1 MILTPLQ
8 KLNNNLVDLGKIIV
22 APGFEWLPK
31 VQKITQSGHTGCD
44 TVGWVVVSH
53 TRGLRFES
61 SHCQFL
67 LSALLINKTEIKNLL
82 EIDNF

>member
-1 MILTPLQ
+1 MVAQ
-8 KLNNNLVDLGKIIV
+8 SAKI
-22 APGFEWLPK
+22 A
-31 VQKITQSGHTGCD
+31 QSGHTGFG

-53 TRGLRFES
+53 ARGLQFES

>member
-31 VQKITQSGHTGCD
+31 VQKITQSGHTALD
-44 TVGWVVVSH
+44 SQPH
-53 TRGLRFES
+53 
-61 SHCQFL
+61 
-67 LSALLINKTEIKNLL
+67 LLILRSFQNITCSGLL
-82 EIDNF
+82 ETRRAFGL